1 MGWRDDY
8 HRPIQQAGATL
19 KFSKILQRRTCEADI
34 KFFVQLFFKKVG
46 CQRQKGEIE
55 MEKLLKILREAC
67 PGVDFENE
75 KALVDDEVL
84 DSMDIVTI
92 VSEIM
97 GAFSIDLNVEDLIP
111 ENFNSVEAIMA
122 LIEERSS

>member
-1 MGWRDDY
+1 
-8 HRPIQQAGATL
+8 
-19 KFSKILQRRTCEADI
+19 
-34 KFFVQLFFKKVG
+34 
-46 CQRQKGEIE
+46 
-55 MEKLLKILREAC
+55 MEELLTILRTTC

-75 KALVDDEVL
+75 TALVDDEVL

-97 GAFSIDLNVEDLIP
+97 SAFSIELNVEDLIP
-111 ENFNSVEAIMA
+111 ENFNSVDAIMA

>member
-1 MGWRDDY
+1 
-8 HRPIQQAGATL
+8 
-19 KFSKILQRRTCEADI
+19 
-34 KFFVQLFFKKVG
+34 
-46 CQRQKGEIE
+46 